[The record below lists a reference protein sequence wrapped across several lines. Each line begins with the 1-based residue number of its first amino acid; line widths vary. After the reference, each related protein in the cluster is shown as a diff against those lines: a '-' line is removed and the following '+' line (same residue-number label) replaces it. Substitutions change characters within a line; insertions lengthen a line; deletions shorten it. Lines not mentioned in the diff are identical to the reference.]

1 MGKLFIVIISILLY
15 SCSAQFHLNKAIKKG
30 YRCDTVSDTI
40 RVTKVDSFLVW
51 KHDTTYWVKVVT
63 SKDTIIYYNTSYYPK
78 TRYETR
84 FEYKRFNDSLRTI
97 RLMYKDS
104 LRSALKTAKN
114 DLKRERVVQRNK
126 PLKQFKQLFVILGF
140 ILTLFFLFI
149 VFRKRVL

>member
-1 MGKLFIVIISILLY
+1 MRYLFLLLLVC
-15 SCSAQFHLNKAIKKG
+15 SCSVNYHLNKAIKKG

-40 RVTKVDSFLVW
+40 RITKVDSFLVW

-63 SKDTIIYYNTSYYPK
+63 SKDTIIHYKTSYIPK

-84 FEYKRFNDSLRTI
+84 FDYKRFNDSLHSI

-104 LRSALKTAKN
+104 LRNALKTAKN
-114 DLKRERVVQRNK
+114 DVKRERVVQRNK
-126 PLKQFKQLFVILGF
+126 PLRQFKQLFVILGF

-149 VFRKRVL
+149 LFRKVLL

>member
-1 MGKLFIVIISILLY
+1 MFVLCLT
-15 SCSAQFHLNKAIKKG
+15 SCSVNYHLNKAIKKG

-40 RVTKVDSFLVW
+40 RITKLDSFLVW

-63 SKDTIIYYNTSYYPK
+63 SKDTIIYYKTSYYPK

-104 LRSALKTAKN
+104 LQSALKTAKN
-114 DLKRERVVQRNK
+114 DLKRERVVQRK
-126 PLKQFKQLFVILGF
+126 SPLNQIKNYLLISLF
-140 ILTLFFLFI
+140 ILLIILMFI
-149 VFRKRVL
+149 LLRKVLL

>member
-1 MGKLFIVIISILLY
+1 MLLRIMFVLCLT
-15 SCSAQFHLNKAIKKG
+15 SCSVNYHLNKAIKKG

-40 RVTKVDSFLVW
+40 RINKVDSFLIV

-104 LRSALKTAKN
+104 LQSALKSAKN

-126 PLKQFKQLFVILGF
+126 PVRQFKTIFIILGF
-140 ILTLFFLFI
+140 FLSVFFLFI
-149 VFRKRVL
+149 LLKKGLL